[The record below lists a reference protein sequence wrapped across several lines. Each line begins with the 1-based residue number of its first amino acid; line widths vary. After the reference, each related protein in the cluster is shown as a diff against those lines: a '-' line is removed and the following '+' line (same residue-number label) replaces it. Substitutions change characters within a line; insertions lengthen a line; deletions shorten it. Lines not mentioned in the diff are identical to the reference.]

1 MMSPIPFSITLS
13 WKTCLNMPRERD
25 PFPFPR
31 FENDHTFNGS
41 KEIQKLPYDKPA
53 HLAQNDEPWRRL
65 HNTGT
70 MASSRRNI
78 FYRDITAPKDSLDI
92 HLKSTYDNHLGL
104 FQNKSQTLTQR
115 ETVAENH
122 ATLKNR
128 EQLETPVCENEN
140 KGMKVWVD
148 SQKASIYSIKGT
160 IESHHTA
167 STNRGYSRKHDGGF
181 YTL

>member
-1 MMSPIPFSITLS
+1 
-13 WKTCLNMPRERD
+13 MPRERD

-31 FENDHTFNGS
+31 FENDHTFNGI

-65 HNTGT
+65 NNTGT
-70 MASSRRNI
+70 TSSSRRTI
-78 FYRDITAPKDSLDI
+78 FHRDITAPKDSLDI
-92 HLKSTYDNHLGL
+92 HLKSTYDHHLGL
-104 FQNKSQTLTQR
+104 FQDKSQTLTQR
-115 ETVAENH
+115 ETVAENN
-122 ATLKNR
+122 ASLKNK
-128 EQLETPVCENEN
+128 EQLETLVCENEN
-140 KGMKVWVD
+140 KGMKLWVD

>member
-78 FYRDITAPKDSLDI
+78 FYRDIT
-92 HLKSTYDNHLGL
+92 
-104 FQNKSQTLTQR
+104 NKSQTLTQR